1 MLSGHCTFDGRKT
14 LNERGV
20 FFNVKQGVIDTARN
34 ALVVVQTL
42 ANAKLSYVRNYIILI
57 VKDRFFLF
65 VQYLQEV
72 MFYLVQADQNLSD
85 VEKKATYFLSPYKV
99 MVHHRKWGRVGAL
112 NEA

>member
-57 VKDRFFLF
+57 VKDRFFF
-65 VQYLQEV
+65 ICPISTRSNV
-72 MFYLVQADQNLSD
+72 LSG
-85 VEKKATYFLSPYKV
+85 S
-99 MVHHRKWGRVGAL
+99 G
-112 NEA
+112 